1 MIVYVNTLVGDIGVD
16 GVEVG
21 CVTTMANPLSVYEI
35 RQCRRLLVDQGLGA
49 ARKRPSDGEIQR
61 FYAKSIKAAVAA
73 RVEVY
78 AIVPDAFN
86 DLFGTIELW
95 HRWAPRIRRWGA
107 VPILMLQQPWRVL
120 DWVKTVAFQEA
131 TYVAIPSRWIGDI
144 RCAQFPE
151 KCARIEGM
159 AAIAAAEAKKKVH
172 VAGGTLPVLRYLC
185 HLFDT
190 AIHSIDTMAYRLA
203 VNNALKAKYGGR
215 YMADKSTEWEYL
227 KEWIEALVKGCKK
240 AKRTAGIV

>member
-1 MIVYVNTLVGDIGVD
+1 MIVYVNTPTSISYD
-16 GVEVG
+16 GIEIG
-21 CVTTMANPLSVYEI
+21 CVTTMANPLTVEEI

-49 ARKRPSDGEIQR
+49 AKKKVSDGEIQR
-61 FYAKSIKAAVAA
+61 FYAKSIKVAVASKI
-73 RVEVY
+73 EVY

-86 DLFGTIELW
+86 DIWGTVELW
-95 HRWAPRIRRWGA
+95 YKWAPRIRQWGA
-107 VPILMLQQPWRVL
+107 TPVLMLQQPWRIF
-120 DWVKTVAFQEA
+120 DWVQNWAFQEA

-172 VAGGTLPVLRYLC
+172 VAGGTLPVLRLLC
-185 HLFDT
+185 HLFDV

-215 YMADKSTEWEYL
+215 YMADKSTEGEYL
-227 KEWIEALVKGCKK
+227 KEWIEALLKGCKK
-240 AKRTAGIV
+240 VRHTRGIA